1 MLFARLALALNHK
14 MPKIGVFDSGIGG
27 EAIAAALRRA
37 LPDAIIVTK
46 SDTKHVPYGDK
57 APEEVLGFVLP
68 LLEELVHDGC
78 DVIVVACNT
87 VTTHHIRTL
96 REQISVPLV
105 GIEPMIKPA
114 SEQTKSNSIAVCATP
129 ATLSSPRY
137 AELKQQ
143 YAKDLMI
150 FEPDCSTWAYMIE
163 HNNVNVQ
170 RIREQIE
177 VLCSAGADVIVLGC
191 THYIWIDKLIE
202 EMTQGKAIVLQ
213 PEEAIIR
220 RVKQLLK

>member
-1 MLFARLALALNHK
+1 

-27 EAIAAALRRA
+27 EAIAVALRNA
-37 LPDAIIVTK
+37 LLDATIVTK

-57 APEEVLGFVLP
+57 TPEEVLGFVLP

-87 VTTHHIRTL
+87 VTTHHIKTL
-96 REQISVPLV
+96 RERISVPLV

-114 SEQTKSNSIAVCATP
+114 REQTKSNRIAVCATP
-129 ATLSSPRY
+129 ATLASPRY
-137 AELKQQ
+137 ADLKQQ
-143 YAKDLMI
+143 YAKDVLV

-163 HNNVNVQ
+163 HNAVNVQ
-170 RIREQIE
+170 CIREQIE
-177 VLCSAGADVIVLGC
+177 ALCNAGADVIVLGC
-191 THYIWIDKLIE
+191 THYIWIAQLIE
-202 EMTQGKAIVLQ
+202 EMTQGRAIVLQ

-220 RVKQLLK
+220 RVQYLLDQR

>member
-1 MLFARLALALNHK
+1 

-37 LPDAIIVTK
+37 LPDVEVITK
-46 SDTKHVPYGDK
+46 SDTEHVPYGDK
-57 APEEVLGFVLP
+57 TPEQVLGFVLP
-68 LLEELVHDGC
+68 LLKELVSDGC

-87 VTTHHIRTL
+87 VTTHHIKTL
-96 REQISVPLV
+96 RGQISVPLV
-105 GIEPMIKPA
+105 GIEPMVKPA
-114 SEQTKSNSIAVCATP
+114 SEQTKSRIIAVCATP
-129 ATLSSPRY
+129 ATLASPRY

-143 YAKDLMI
+143 YAKNLMI

-163 HNNVNVQ
+163 HNSVNVH

-177 VLCSAGADVIVLGC
+177 ALCSAGADVIALGC
-191 THYIWIDKLIE
+191 THYIWIAQLIE
-202 EMTQGKAIVLQ
+202 EMAQGRAVVLQ

-220 RVKQLLK
+220 RVRYLLVS